1 MIRLLVLATVL
12 TLTTASPGS
21 AQIHQHETPQPKRTE
36 RQPLY
41 LLPMMAE
48 HQKQNMRE
56 HLAAVNEV
64 IAALAKND
72 FPAVRAS
79 AAKLGTTPEMQ
90 QMCMHM
96 GAATPGFSQRAL
108 AFHSAADSI
117 IPAAER
123 KDSAGVLKAL
133 HNTLDT
139 CVSCHESYRQEVV
152 DQVRWDELTAS
163 H

>member
-1 MIRLLVLATVL
+1 MVRLLVLATVL
-12 TLTTASPGS
+12 TLAAASPGS
-21 AQIHQHETPQPKRTE
+21 AQTHQHDTPKSNQAE

-56 HLAAVNEV
+56 HLAAVNGV
-64 IAALAKND
+64 IAALANND
-72 FPAVRAS
+72 FTAVRAS
-79 AAKLGTTPEMQ
+79 AARLGTTPEMQ

-108 AFHSAADSI
+108 AFHSTADSI

-133 HNTLDT
+133 NDTLDT

-152 DQVRWDELTAS
+152 DQARWQELTAS